1 MASGIGVKTPYSIR
15 GQQHT
20 AAHDAVKS
28 VRFKVAD
35 RKSITT
41 AEQLDEAIQQLV
53 STTDFTEREL
63 RAALKDHLTGQYPAG
78 EFARN
83 LTKALEE
90 ALAFTDY

>member
-1 MASGIGVKTPYSIR
+1 VQRERRWAADRGSI
-15 GQQHT
+15 T
-20 AAHDAVKS
+20 AAA
-28 VRFKVAD
+28 
-35 RKSITT
+35 
-41 AEQLDEAIQQLV
+41 QLDEAIQQLV